1 MQDANDA
8 VIGTFLN
15 LKDQSGLFNIP
26 IGNSWNE
33 NRLIIDNSFTFSRYT
48 ELFLESNQ
56 LKHFKFQI
64 G

>member
-26 IGNSWNE
+26 IPNLWNE
-33 NRLIIDNSFTFSRYT
+33 NRLTIDNSLTFSRYT

-56 LKHFKFQI
+56 MKQFKFQI

>member
-26 IGNSWNE
+26 IPNSWNE
-33 NRLIIDNSFTFSRYT
+33 NRLTIDNSLTFSRYT

-56 LKHFKFQI
+56 MKQFKFQI